1 MGQGR
6 LKSVAMRVAV
16 TGGAGQLGT
25 LVLRRLCADRTVAEV
40 RSLDLRPPLA
50 ASPKLKAIVADV
62 RDPELARHLQGCDVL
77 VHLAFL
83 VAKRGGRQAQDL
95 VNVEGSKNV
104 VRAALHAGIRRIVS
118 ASSIAA
124 YGVVPGH
131 PEPLLETSPRI
142 RQPSFWYAAAKYD
155 VESFLDE
162 MEAAHPETAII
173 RFRPAILLGRRMEH
187 ALGAAF
193 RRGVLPD
200 SGLAP
205 MPVVWDEDVADA
217 FVLAVK
223 SHSARGAFN
232 LAADEPLPSREL
244 ARAVGLR
251 TLAVPMFVGRTLA
264 RVDALVAR
272 LGLIPPM
279 DPGWLAA
286 GDARMIPS
294 SDRARCDLGWKPKCA
309 KAVEVVRRQVET
321 VPRKLDRRLSIFF
334 RAVDRASRRETRPDL
349 KGYETTIHL
358 ELYGPNGGDLT
369 IRAHGGRLSVRKGAP
384 RPAAGAVFLSAR
396 LLLDLL
402 TGKADF
408 ASAQITGRIR
418 TEGQG
423 LASLVLGGM
432 IGGFRAAAKAPG
444 LAGRAARALQRW
456 MRRP

>member
-1 MGQGR
+1 
-6 LKSVAMRVAV
+6 MRVAV

-50 ASPKLKAIVADV
+50 ASPKLKAILADV
-62 RDPELARHLQGCDVL
+62 RDPEFARHLQGCDVL

-83 VAKRGGRQAQDL
+83 VAKRGKRETQDL

-104 VRAALHAGIRRIVS
+104 VRAALQGGVRRIVY

-124 YGVVPGH
+124 YGAVPGH

-142 RQPSFWYAAAKYD
+142 RQPSFWYASAKYE
-155 VESFLDE
+155 VETFLDE
-162 MEAAHPETAII
+162 MEAAHPEMAII

-217 FVLAVK
+217 FILGVK
-223 SHSARGAFN
+223 SDSARGAFN
-232 LAADEPLPSREL
+232 LAADEPLPSRQL

-251 TLAVPMFVGRTLA
+251 TMAVPIFVRRTLA
-264 RVDALVAR
+264 RADALAAR
-272 LGLIPPM
+272 LGLIQPM

-286 GDARMIPS
+286 GDARMVAS
-294 SDRARCDLGWKPKCA
+294 SERARRDLGWKPRCA

-334 RAVDRASRRETRPDL
+334 RAVDRASRREPPRPDL
-349 KGYETTIHL
+349 AGYETTIHL
-358 ELYGPNGGDLT
+358 ELSGPKGGDVTL
-369 IRAHGGRLSVRKGAP
+369 RAHDGRLSVRKGAP
-384 RPAAGAVFLSAR
+384 RPADGAVFLSAR

-408 ASAQITGRIR
+408 AAAQITGRIR

-423 LASLVLGGM
+423 LASLVAGGM
-432 IGGFRAAAKAPG
+432 IGSFRAAAKAPG
-444 LAGRAARALQRW
+444 LAGRTARALQRW
-456 MRRP
+456 MNRP

>member
-1 MGQGR
+1 
-6 LKSVAMRVAV
+6 MRVAV

-50 ASPKLKAIVADV
+50 ASPKLKAVVADV
-62 RDPELARHLQGCDVL
+62 RDPEFARHLQGCDVL

-83 VAKRGGRQAQDL
+83 VAKRGKRQTQDL

-104 VRAALHAGIRRIVS
+104 VRAALRAGVRRIVH

-142 RQPSFWYAAAKYD
+142 RQPSFWYACAKYD

-162 MEAAHPETAII
+162 MESAHPETAIV

-223 SHSARGAFN
+223 SDSARGAFN
-232 LAADEPLPSREL
+232 LAADEPSPSREL
-244 ARAVGLR
+244 ARAVDLR
-251 TLAVPMFVGRTLA
+251 TMSVPVFVRRTLA

-272 LGLIPPM
+272 LGLISPM

-286 GDARMIPS
+286 GEARMVPS
-294 SDRARCDLGWKPKCA
+294 SERARRDLGWKPRCA
-309 KAVEVVRRQVET
+309 KAVDVVRRQVET
-321 VPRKLDRRLSIFF
+321 VPRKLDRRLWIFF
-334 RAVDRASRRETRPDL
+334 RAVDRASRREPPRPDL
-349 KGYETTIHL
+349 AGYETTIHL
-358 ELYGPNGGDLT
+358 ELYGPNGGDVTL
-369 IRAHGGRLSVRKGAP
+369 RAHGGRLSVRKGAP
-384 RPAAGAVFLSAR
+384 RPADGAVFLSAR

-432 IGGFRAAAKAPG
+432 IGGFRATARAPG
-444 LAGRAARALQRW
+444 LAGRTARALQRW
-456 MRRP
+456 MKRP

>member
-1 MGQGR
+1 
-6 LKSVAMRVAV
+6 MRVAV

-25 LVLRRLCADRTVAEV
+25 LVLRKLCADRTVAEV

-50 ASPKLKAIVADV
+50 ASPKLKAILADV
-62 RDPELARHLQGCDVL
+62 RDPELTRHLQGCDVL

-83 VAKRGGRQAQDL
+83 VAKRGKRETQDL

-104 VRAALHAGIRRIVS
+104 VHAALQAGVRRIVYS
-118 ASSIAA
+118 SSIAA

-142 RQPSFWYAAAKYD
+142 RQPSFWYACAKYD
-155 VESFLDE
+155 VEAFLDE
-162 MEAAHPETAII
+162 LEAAHPEVAVV

-200 SGLAP
+200 SGLTP

-223 SHSARGAFN
+223 SDSARGAFN
-232 LAADEPLPSREL
+232 LAAEEPLPSRQL
-244 ARAVGLR
+244 ARAAGLR
-251 TLAVPMFVGRTLA
+251 TMAVPIFVRRTLA
-264 RVDALVAR
+264 AADALATR
-272 LGLIPPM
+272 LGLIQPM

-286 GDARMIPS
+286 GEARMVAS
-294 SDRARCDLGWKPKCA
+294 SERALRDLGWKPRCA

-334 RAVDRASRRETRPDL
+334 HAVARASRREPPRPDL
-349 KGYETTIHL
+349 AGYETTIHL
-358 ELYGPNGGDLT
+358 ELSGPEGGDVTL
-369 IRAHGGRLSVRKGAP
+369 RAHGGRLSVRKGAE
-384 RPAAGAVFLSAR
+384 RPADGAVFLSAR

-423 LASLVLGGM
+423 LASLVVGGM
-432 IGGFRAAAKAPG
+432 IGGFRAAARTPG
-444 LAGRAARALQRW
+444 LAGRTARALQRW
-456 MRRP
+456 MKRP

>member
-1 MGQGR
+1 
-6 LKSVAMRVAV
+6 MRVAV

-25 LVLRRLCADRTVAEV
+25 LVLRKLCADRTVAEV

-50 ASPKLKAIVADV
+50 ASPKLKAILADV
-62 RDPELARHLQGCDVL
+62 RDPELTRHLQGCDVL

-83 VAKRGGRQAQDL
+83 VAKRGKRETQDL

-104 VRAALHAGIRRIVS
+104 VHAALQAGVRRIVYS
-118 ASSIAA
+118 SSIAA

-142 RQPSFWYAAAKYD
+142 RQPSFWYACAKYD
-155 VESFLDE
+155 VEAFLDE
-162 MEAAHPETAII
+162 LEAAHPEVAVV

-200 SGLAP
+200 SGLTP

-223 SHSARGAFN
+223 SDSARGAFN
-232 LAADEPLPSREL
+232 LAAEEPLPSRQL
-244 ARAVGLR
+244 ARAAGLR
-251 TLAVPMFVGRTLA
+251 TMAVPIFVRRTLA
-264 RVDALVAR
+264 AADALATR
-272 LGLIPPM
+272 LGLIQPM

-286 GDARMIPS
+286 GEARMVAS
-294 SDRARCDLGWKPKCA
+294 SERALRDLGWKPRCA

-321 VPRKLDRRLSIFF
+321 VPRKLDWRLFIFF
-334 RAVDRASRRETRPDL
+334 RAVDRASRREPPRPDL
-349 KGYETTIHL
+349 AGYETTIHL
-358 ELYGPNGGDLT
+358 ELSGPEGGDVTL
-369 IRAHGGRLSVRKGAP
+369 RAHGGRLSVRKGAE
-384 RPAAGAVFLSAR
+384 RPADGAVFLSAR

-423 LASLVLGGM
+423 LASLVVGGM
-432 IGGFRAAAKAPG
+432 IGGFRAAARTPG
-444 LAGRAARALQRW
+444 LAGRTARALQRW
-456 MRRP
+456 MKRP